1 MALAAPRIIED
12 EYSYDA
18 DNTAP
23 NDGRAVRSRARRISS
38 STTGSSSTRTARN
51 AGRSSRVLDTQR
63 DLLDDSDSPVA
74 QEAARRLARSRAR
87 RAHKP
92 FRLSLP
98 TTAMGIALMAQLMA
112 LLWIK
117 SLALSAMHR
126 SVALGDATH
135 GQIGRVNE
143 DIAQTQK
150 KIAGLSSPAQIK
162 KWADQRGWRLAT
174 PEQFD
179 DVTKLTPLPKPAA
192 SESSAAPTEGASTDG
207 R

>member
-1 MALAAPRIIED
+1 MALAAPRVIED
-12 EYSYDA
+12 EYSYDT

-23 NDGRAVRSRARRISS
+23 NDGRAVRSRSRRVSS

-63 DLLDDSDSPVA
+63 DLLDDSDSPIA

-135 GQIGRVNE
+135 GEIGRVNE

-150 KIAGLSSPAQIK
+150 KIAGLSSPAQLK

-179 DVTKLTPLPKPAA
+179 DVTKLTPLPKPAG
-192 SESSAAPTEGASTDG
+192 SEKTAAPTEGASADG